1 MRYESHTFNPVVFL
15 CVHPVVADKSIRKCI
30 TINQAWHIIFFVF
43 AFCRVPSA
51 VPLGAA
57 QSQGSLRAVSRAG
70 ILYSI
75 LSLRSFQIVCSKD
88 QAEKKAEGRKALSLM
103 KLSYRT
109 LA

>member
-51 VPLGAA
+51 LPLGAA
-57 QSQGSLRAVSRAG
+57 QTRGPSGPLAG
-70 ILYSI
+70 RGFYT
-75 LSLRSFQIVCSKD
+75 LSCRYGLFK
-88 QAEKKAEGRKALSLM
+88 
-103 KLSYRT
+103 
-109 LA
+109 